1 MRLRRRS
8 NCAMNSGL
16 IGIPARRYS
25 ALTDCYTTGSS
36 GLDRRGSLPASVL
49 RFTPLVKI
57 ERKISQFESPRCD
70 VRSLKFDTTIEK
82 THIKR
87 LLCLVGILVVFT
99 FSAISYSFYKVLKKN
114 YYIWISR
121 MSCNNELIYI
131 LFCFKELLNG
141 SMEKR
146 YHWKFV
152 VLCQCICLLVQSFFT
167 FYMVSADFRFT
178 ENVANK
184 KKTHQYEG
192 AMKLMI
198 LVLEDNQLTKQ
209 NQKTNRNYCW
219 QLMCSAVLLMYF
231 LPTYLFYFV
240 Q

>member
-1 MRLRRRS
+1 MSHGKQLINVCLFSSCFHKTKCIKFFFFFWIKASWNESMRLRRRS

-121 MSCNNELIYI
+121 MSCNNELTS
-131 LFCFKELLNG
+131 C
-141 SMEKR
+141 S
-146 YHWKFV
+146 
-152 VLCQCICLLVQSFFT
+152 VLKNF
-167 FYMVSADFRFT
+167 
-178 ENVANK
+178 
-184 KKTHQYEG
+184 
-192 AMKLMI
+192 
-198 LVLEDNQLTKQ
+198 
-209 NQKTNRNYCW
+209 
-219 QLMCSAVLLMYF
+219 
-231 LPTYLFYFV
+231 
-240 Q
+240 

>member
-1 MRLRRRS
+1 MYACFVAVFIRHSVLKYFFLWIKASWNESMRLRRRS

-121 MSCNNELIYI
+121 MSCNNE
-131 LFCFKELLNG
+131 FTSC
-141 SMEKR
+141 S
-146 YHWKFV
+146 
-152 VLCQCICLLVQSFFT
+152 VLGETLPLKVRCIVPMHMSF
-167 FYMVSADFRFT
+167 
-178 ENVANK
+178 
-184 KKTHQYEG
+184 G
-192 AMKLMI
+192 A
-198 LVLEDNQLTKQ
+198 VFF
-209 NQKTNRNYCW
+209 
-219 QLMCSAVLLMYF
+219 YF
-231 LPTYLFYFV
+231 LHGLRWLQIYRKCRKQKKLINTKA
-240 Q
+240 QWN

>member
-1 MRLRRRS
+1 MYACLVAVFIRHSVLKYILRIKASWNESMRLRRRS

-114 YYIWISR
+114 YYIWISQ
-121 MSCNNELIYI
+121 MSCNNE
-131 LFCFKELLNG
+131 FTSC
-141 SMEKR
+141 S
-146 YHWKFV
+146 
-152 VLCQCICLLVQSFFT
+152 VLKNF
-167 FYMVSADFRFT
+167 
-178 ENVANK
+178 
-184 KKTHQYEG
+184 
-192 AMKLMI
+192 
-198 LVLEDNQLTKQ
+198 
-209 NQKTNRNYCW
+209 
-219 QLMCSAVLLMYF
+219 
-231 LPTYLFYFV
+231 
-240 Q
+240 